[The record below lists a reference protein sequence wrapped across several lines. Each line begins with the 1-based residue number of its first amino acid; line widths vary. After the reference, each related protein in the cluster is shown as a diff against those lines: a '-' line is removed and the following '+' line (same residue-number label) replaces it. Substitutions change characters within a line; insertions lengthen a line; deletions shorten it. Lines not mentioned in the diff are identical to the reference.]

1 MKTHFHSLFAVI
13 LEMCKT
19 YKMFDNKTGG
29 FERDELIFTHISTY
43 FGAISTAINI
53 ILLIIF
59 IYLQGYRKFPVR
71 NSSK

>member
-1 MKTHFHSLFAVI
+1 
-13 LEMCKT
+13 
-19 YKMFDNKTGG
+19 MFDNKTGG